1 MWSQCEKAR
10 RLLEVLNDAK
20 SRYGILHFGQKMK
33 KYLPTKIIEKKN
45 VNDEMKNAISSI
57 INYIDVLTNIALQ
70 LLLYVENWKMILPG
84 EYDTANLY

>member
-1 MWSQCEKAR
+1 
-10 RLLEVLNDAK
+10 
-20 SRYGILHFGQKMK
+20 MK

-70 LLLYVENWKMILPG
+70 LLLYVEN
-84 EYDTANLY
+84 